1 MPKDLNGTTGKV
13 PRGGGWWGGRP
24 ALGENPPELQRLTGT
39 TQGEGDAPPL
49 KSFRNRHS
57 FVDQLFK
64 KNNALIRRSHLGTF
78 PGQGD
83 F

>member
-1 MPKDLNGTTGKV
+1 MAPQAKSPGAGAGE
-13 PRGGGWWGGRP
+13 GGGP

-49 KSFRNRHS
+49 KSFRNRDS